1 MYDPDKWSA
10 RLINSGYL
18 LITKLKRNEIMGIEQ
33 VALVSRI
40 IRRGAIAAQ
49 KLSKCRRFSGLLLL
63 NMISL
68 TCSSLALAILL
79 TKKHSTLKYF
89 SYLLKVG
96 EILAVSGACIGCL
109 CDKIDGNFKWYYPFV

>member
-1 MYDPDKWSA
+1 MGTERIA
-10 RLINSGYL
+10 LI
-18 LITKLKRNEIMGIEQ
+18 
-33 VALVSRI
+33 SRTV
-40 IRRGAIAAQ
+40 RRGVITAQ
-49 KLSKCRRFSGLLLL
+49 KLFKCRRFSGLLLL

-68 TCSSLALAILL
+68 TCSSLALAVLL

-109 CDKIDGNFKWYYPFV
+109 CDKIDGNFKWYYPFL